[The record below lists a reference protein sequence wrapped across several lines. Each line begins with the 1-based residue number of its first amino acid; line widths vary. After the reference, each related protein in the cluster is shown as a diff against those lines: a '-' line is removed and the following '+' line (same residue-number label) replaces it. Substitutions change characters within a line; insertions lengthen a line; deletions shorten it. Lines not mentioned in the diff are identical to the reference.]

1 MRLAVFHIEVVEFR
15 AAGGIE
21 RAALQGVQNGG
32 HVVLTVD
39 HDPALAV
46 VSLNSI
52 HLVFCGFLYWHFL
65 LIVLREIS
73 NQHRNVIAATH
84 AAGFRKP

>member
-21 RAALQGVQNGG
+21 RAALQGIQNGG

-39 HDPALAV
+39 PDPALAV

-52 HLVFCGFLYWHFL
+52 RLVFCGFLCWHFL

-84 AAGFRKP
+84 AAGFRKQ